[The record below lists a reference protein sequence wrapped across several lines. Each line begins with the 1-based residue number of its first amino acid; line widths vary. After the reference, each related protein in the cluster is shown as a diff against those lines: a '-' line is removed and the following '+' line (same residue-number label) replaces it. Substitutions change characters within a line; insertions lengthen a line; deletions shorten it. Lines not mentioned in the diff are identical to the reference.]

1 MEISASL
8 FLIAVGAILK
18 YAVTVHVTGINLQN
32 AGVILI
38 ALGVLGLILS
48 VLMTLR
54 SWWDRMPPLSP

>member
-38 ALGVLGLILS
+38 ALGVLGLILA
-48 VLMTLR
+48 VLMTVR